1 VVTTTDGEWLI
12 PPRVRGRGGR
22 FFYPATFSANITTG
36 QVGTSSPRNAAS
48 SWRLRPS
55 GVSQASL
62 MASLTSG
69 MLPRPL
75 LMHPDERDTRD
86 GFHDESPNRVLF
98 SVATSSKSTLLEEI
112 GSVMSRIGQLS
123 DKDCLECSSKSV
135 PARGADHSGIS
146 CLEYPHLPGLG
157 QDLELRMGSQRLKQ
171 RPDVVPNRRLREVEL
186 ASYLP
191 RALSLRE
198 ASRPQAAS
206 ASGRGH
212 PSCSERAPLPWRRV
226 V

>member
-12 PPRVRGRGGR
+12 PPRLRGRGGR

-123 DKDCLECSSKSV
+123 DKDCLECSSK
-135 PARGADHSGIS
+135 RG
-146 CLEYPHLPGLG
+146 
-157 QDLELRMGSQRLKQ
+157 
-171 RPDVVPNRRLREVEL
+171 RPLWNQLFRVSSSPWPWPR
-186 ASYLP
+186 P
-191 RALSLRE
+191 RAANGLPTPE
-198 ASRPQAAS
+198 A
-206 ASGRGH
+206 
-212 PSCSERAPLPWRRV
+212 AP
-226 V
+226 